1 MKKNTLSLK
10 LRILFILMTAVFILL
25 GVKGFYEIL
34 HLPNDYVEYYEESG
48 YVIVDEIDPYSN
60 AYQAGLLINDTL
72 ISVNGKLIDNKH
84 YLFNKI
90 FDRADPGDCLEYIVM
105 KNGNIRR
112 LSIPLHTYYTSGE
125 RLTIFIS
132 SVMLILFSVIFFI
145 RSRKTLQ
152 EISLYLIFLIC
163 YLILIYVRIPFSH
176 QWMYSV
182 FIITSMFLPLM
193 QYTFVSNMIYNS
205 FNKTL
210 FLIIL
215 SVLAVG
221 MAFWLYN
228 YLLWTI
234 TLSNA
239 VYGHVRLSMKIF
251 QFIVIIIAIANTFIL
266 FYKFFVSFAEF
277 EEIRYLLFIIL
288 LCLLFMMYPVFLAIP
303 VITKNKELLP
313 FFLYFALYNIPA
325 FIMAFYY
332 DYLKELFI
340 YEKE

>member
-10 LRILFILMTAVFILL
+10 LRIFFILITAAFILL
-25 GVKGFYEIL
+25 GIKGFYEIL

-60 AYQAGLLINDTL
+60 AYQSGLLINDTL
-72 ISVNGKLIDNKH
+72 ISVNGRLIENKH
-84 YLFNKI
+84 FLYNKI

-105 KNGNIRR
+105 KNNKIRK

-132 SVMLILFSVIFFI
+132 SIMLILFAVIFFI
-145 RSRKTLQ
+145 RSRKTIQ
-152 EISLYLIFLIC
+152 EISLYIIFLIC
-163 YLILIYVRIPFSH
+163 YLILIYIRIPFSN
-176 QWMYSV
+176 QWMYSL
-182 FIITSMFLPLM
+182 FIITSMFLPLI
-193 QYTFVSNMIYNS
+193 QYTFVSRMIYDS
-205 FNKTL
+205 FNRII
-210 FLIIL
+210 FLIIM
-215 SVLAVG
+215 SVLIVG
-221 MAFWLYN
+221 AGLWLYN

-239 VYGHVRLSMKIF
+239 VYGHVRLFMKSF
-251 QFIVIIIAIANTFIL
+251 QFIVIIIAILNTFML

-277 EEIRYLLFIIL
+277 EEIRYMLFIIL
-288 LCLLFMMYPVFLAIP
+288 LCLLFIMYPVFLAIP

-325 FIMAFYY
+325 FILAFYY

>member
-1 MKKNTLSLK
+1 MKKNILSLK
-10 LRILFILMTAVFILL
+10 TSIFFILITAVFVLL
-25 GVKGFYEIL
+25 GIKGFYEIL

-60 AYQAGLLINDTL
+60 AYQSGLLINDTL

-84 YLFNKI
+84 FLYNKI

-105 KNGNIRR
+105 KNGQIRK
-112 LSIPLHTYYTSGE
+112 LSIPLHTYYTSDE

-132 SVMLILFSVIFFI
+132 SIMLIFFAVIFFI

-152 EISLYLIFLIC
+152 ETALYLFFLIC
-163 YLILIYVRIPFSH
+163 YLILIYIRIPFSH

-182 FIITSMFLPLM
+182 FIIFSIFLPLM
-193 QYTFVSNMIYNS
+193 QYTFVSKMIYDS
-205 FNKTL
+205 FNRTV
-210 FLIIL
+210 FFIIL
-215 SVLAVG
+215 STLIVG
-221 MAFWLYN
+221 AGFWLYN
-228 YLLWTI
+228 YLLWTV

-239 VYGHVRLSMKIF
+239 VYEHVRLFMKSF
-251 QFIVIIIAIANTFIL
+251 QFIVIIIGIANTFTL

-277 EEIRYLLFIIL
+277 EKIRYLLFIIL
-288 LCLLFMMYPVFLAIP
+288 LCILFIMYPVFLAIP

-325 FIMAFYY
+325 FILAFYY